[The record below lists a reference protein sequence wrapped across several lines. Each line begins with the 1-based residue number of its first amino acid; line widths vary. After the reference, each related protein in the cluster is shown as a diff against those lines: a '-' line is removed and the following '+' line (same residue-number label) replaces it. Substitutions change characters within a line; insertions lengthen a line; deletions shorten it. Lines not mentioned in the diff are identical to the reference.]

1 MKKRVG
7 ILTSGGDCP
16 GLNATIRGVAKALYA
31 RFGENVEIV
40 GILNGYHGLITGEYK
55 EMCEDD
61 FRGILT
67 LGGTILGTKRTP
79 FKLMRVVEED
89 KIDKVAAMKKTYK
102 DAKLD
107 CLLCLGG
114 NGTHKTANL
123 LSQEGLN
130 VIGLPKTI
138 DNDIYGTDVT
148 FGFHTAVD
156 IATEVIDRIHTTA
169 GSHSRVMCIEIMG
182 NKAGWL
188 TLYSGIAGGADIILI
203 DRYEAHMK
211 KVAEEGMHFTIHQ
224 EEDGGYKD
232 YDYQLKGFRTYTTA
246 ADAAAA
252 EGKVDVIIYMTK
264 ATQLEQAIQD
274 SMPVVGD
281 TTVAVSL
288 INGLGNDDNLFK
300 VFPKERCI
308 IGSGVL
314 GTALPEPA
322 HCVSTPAGGVQMNFG
337 GAVRSELTDAACAE
351 MLKCYRAGGCDAY
364 WRDGEPGTDNN
375 IYKFIWKKVC
385 VNATVN
391 TVCAVLRLKIGEVEA
406 DPFGQ
411 WLFHS
416 VIRET
421 CAVATAK
428 GVPMDA
434 DEFIAHDHKD
444 IVTNIADYYPSMCQD
459 MLFNHRQTEIDVL
472 NGKIAEYG
480 EQLGIDTPVCKVLSQ
495 VVRCIQGN
503 YDKQY
508 LK

>member
-1 MKKRVG
+1 M
-7 ILTSGGDCP
+7 T
-16 GLNATIRGVAKALYA
+16 ATTPQAIACGVASLRRCKRSGQYFLIATPESCAFVRSL
-31 RFGENVEIV
+31 RQ
-40 GILNGYHGLITGEYK
+40 LGL
-55 EMCEDD
+55 
-61 FRGILT
+61 L
-67 LGGTILGTKRTP
+67 LGGELLDLRDAPDKR
-79 FKLMRVVEED
+79 RE
-89 KIDKVAAMKKTYK
+89 
-102 DAKLD
+102 
-107 CLLCLGG
+107 
-114 NGTHKTANL
+114 H
-123 LSQEGLN
+123 
-130 VIGLPKTI
+130 
-138 DNDIYGTDVT
+138 
-148 FGFHTAVD
+148 
-156 IATEVIDRIHTTA
+156 
-169 GSHSRVMCIEIMG
+169 
-182 NKAGWL
+182 
-188 TLYSGIAGGADIILI
+188 
-203 DRYEAHMK
+203 
-211 KVAEEGMHFTIHQ
+211 
-224 EEDGGYKD
+224 
-232 YDYQLKGFRTYTTA
+232 
-246 ADAAAA
+246 
-252 EGKVDVIIYMTK
+252 
-264 ATQLEQAIQD
+264 
-274 SMPVVGD
+274 
-281 TTVAVSL
+281 
-288 INGLGNDDNLFK
+288 DDNLFK

-337 GAVRSELTDAACAE
+337 GAVRSELNDAACAE
-351 MLKCYRAGGCDAY
+351 MLKCYRDGGCDAY

-434 DEFIAHDHKD
+434 DEFIAHDHQD

>member
-1 MKKRVG
+1 MKIAMYG
-7 ILTSGGDCP
+7 SG
-16 GLNATIRGVAKALYA
+16 A
-31 RFGENVEIV
+31 
-40 GILNGYHGLITGEYK
+40 
-55 EMCEDD
+55 
-61 FRGILT
+61 
-67 LGGTILGTKRTP
+67 
-79 FKLMRVVEED
+79 
-89 KIDKVAAMKKTYK
+89 
-102 DAKLD
+102 
-107 CLLCLGG
+107 
-114 NGTHKTANL
+114 
-123 LSQEGLN
+123 
-130 VIGLPKTI
+130 
-138 DNDIYGTDVT
+138 
-148 FGFHTAVD
+148 
-156 IATEVIDRIHTTA
+156 A
-169 GSHSRVMCIEIMG
+169 GSVFASYLR
-182 NKAGWL
+182 N
-188 TLYSGIAGGADIILI
+188 GGADIILI

-211 KVAEEGMHFTIHQ
+211 KVAEDGMHFIIHQ
-224 EEDGGYKD
+224 EENGEYHDIEK
-232 YDYQLKGFRTYTTA
+232 QLTGFRTYTTA
-246 ADAAAA
+246 AQAEAA
-252 EGKVDVIIYMTK
+252 EGKVDIIIYMTK

-314 GTALPEPA
+314 GTALPEPGT
-322 HCVSTPAGGVQMNFG
+322 CVSTPAGGVQMNFG
-337 GAVRSELTDAACAE
+337 GAVKSDLTNAACAE
-351 MLKCYRAGGCDAY
+351 LLKCYRDGGCDAY
-364 WRDGEPGTDNN
+364 WRDGDPGTDNN

-406 DPFGQ
+406 DPYGQ

-434 DEFIAHDHKD
+434 DEFIAHDHQD

-459 MLFNHRQTEIDVL
+459 MLFHQRQTEIDVL

-480 EQLGIDTPVCKVLSQ
+480 EELGIDTPVCKVLSQ
-495 VVRCIQGN
+495 IVRCIQGN
-503 YDKQY
+503 YDKQFF